1 MRLLWFFG
9 NPDWLCMSWFMSW
22 LTLQTSNI
30 PCHLVCHASQVTD
43 FHSWL
48 FLSLLETKGLD
59 RTENNVSKRFLTDFS
74 PAHYSFQICTLPLI
88 YVPFWFCIF
97 VLSFVCFFTN
107 WAFSFKWA
115 NIIPLF
121 FFSIFCNTFF
131 LFHVTSTDGFWAKVS
146 SWAESDTIRH
156 GAFFWTYA
164 SIRWGQK
171 RYNMFNTIVFL
182 SSVFFSQYWL

>member
-1 MRLLWFFG
+1 
-9 NPDWLCMSWFMSW
+9 MSWFMSW

-30 PCHLVCHASQVTD
+30 PCHLVCHASQVID

-59 RTENNVSKRFLTDFS
+59 RTENNLSKRFLTDFS
-74 PAHYSFQICTLPLI
+74 PADYSFQICTLPLI

-97 VLSFVCFFTN
+97 VLCFVCFFTN

-121 FFSIFCNTFF
+121 FSQFSATLSSCFMSPAQT
-131 LFHVTSTDGFWAKVS
+131 GFEPKYPPGLNLTQ
-146 SWAESDTIRH
+146 SDTVL
-156 GAFFWTYA
+156 FFWTYT

-182 SSVFFSQYWL
+182 SCVFLSVLIIEV